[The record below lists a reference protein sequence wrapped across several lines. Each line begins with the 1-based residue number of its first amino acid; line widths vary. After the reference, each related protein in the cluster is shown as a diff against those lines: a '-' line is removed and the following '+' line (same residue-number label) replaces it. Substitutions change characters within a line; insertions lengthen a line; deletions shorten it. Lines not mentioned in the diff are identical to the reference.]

1 MSSTGKLLILLLA
14 AAHVCLAQSADDIK
28 LGIAPV
34 EPFRIAGNIYYVGS
48 SDLTS
53 YLIVTKKGNI
63 LIDSGMKEMVPQVK
77 ANIEKLGFKFG
88 DIKIILNS
96 HAHFD
101 HAAGIAEILRLTGAK
116 FLASERDAP
125 LLERGGLDDP
135 NFADRFPFEP
145 TKPDETFQNGR
156 KIRLG
161 DTELTANITPGHT
174 KGCTTW
180 TTTVEEKGR
189 KLNVIFVCSV
199 SAPGYTLVDNKKYP
213 EIESDYLRS
222 FEWFKNAKVDIFLAS
237 HAGFFD
243 LAGKMDQLKKDS
255 GPNPFID
262 PQGYEEFIDSNE
274 KAFLEKLKSQKPK

>member
-189 KLNVIFVCSV
+189 KLNAIFVCSV
-199 SAPGYTLVDNKKYP
+199 SAPVTRL
-213 EIESDYLRS
+213 
-222 FEWFKNAKVDIFLAS
+222 
-237 HAGFFD
+237 
-243 LAGKMDQLKKDS
+243 
-255 GPNPFID
+255 
-262 PQGYEEFIDSNE
+262 
-274 KAFLEKLKSQKPK
+274 

>member
-189 KLNVIFVCSV
+189 KLNAIFVCSV

-222 FEWFKNAKVDIFLAS
+222 FEWFKNARVDIFLAS

>member
-161 DTELTANITPGHT
+161 DTELTCQHHSRPY
-174 KGCTTW
+174 KGMHNMDDHGRR
-180 TTTVEEKGR
+180 KGPKTER
-189 KLNVIFVCSV
+189 
-199 SAPGYTLVDNKKYP
+199 
-213 EIESDYLRS
+213 
-222 FEWFKNAKVDIFLAS
+222 DIRLQRFRPRL
-237 HAGFFD
+237 HACR
-243 LAGKMDQLKKDS
+243 
-255 GPNPFID
+255 
-262 PQGYEEFIDSNE
+262 
-274 KAFLEKLKSQKPK
+274 

>member
-222 FEWFKNAKVDIFLAS
+222 FEWFKNARVDIFLAS